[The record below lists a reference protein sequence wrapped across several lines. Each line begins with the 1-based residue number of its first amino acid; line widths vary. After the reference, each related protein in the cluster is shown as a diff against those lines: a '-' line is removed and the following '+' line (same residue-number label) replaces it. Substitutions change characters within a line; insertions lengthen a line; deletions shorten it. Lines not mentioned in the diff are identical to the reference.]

1 MKIVLTCG
9 TFDVVHLGHLHVF
22 EKAKEYG
29 DKLVVVV
36 ARDTTVREVK
46 GILPYHNEQERKRML
61 ESISIIDEV
70 RIGSADCP
78 YAILEEIKP
87 DVFAI
92 GYDQL
97 AFVDKLAKKITEFG
111 LQTQIVRLPPL
122 NEGRYK
128 SSKIKQSLGLQDFI
142 GDETLKQV

>member
-9 TFDVVHLGHLHVF
+9 TFDVLHLGHLHVF

-29 DKLVVVV
+29 DRLVVVV
-36 ARDTTVREVK
+36 ARDKTVRDVK
-46 GILPYHNEQERKRML
+46 GILPYHNEEERKRML
-61 ESISIIDEV
+61 ESVCIVDEV
-70 RIGSADCP
+70 RLGSVDCP

-87 DVFAI
+87 DIIAI

-111 LQTQIVRLPPL
+111 LNTQIVRLPPL
-122 NEGRYK
+122 NEARYK
-128 SSKIKQSLGLQDFI
+128 SSKIKQSLGFHDFL
-142 GDETLKQV
+142 GDEIL